1 MSALPCRCRLA
12 LLLVLPVVLV
22 GMHARA
28 DCPGSARLEEALVLV
43 TTANPVLVAES
54 SAYAETQK
62 QRDWKAVLSLG
73 YDTNTTFET
82 GDAGARAALRVEI
95 PLWDRAN
102 QIEKAQARATLVAK
116 EDNARVSLLG
126 DIQSLC
132 ELSSQVKALDTLRLF
147 TRDRLE
153 YREERVNQG
162 LEPAESL
169 WREAESMQRAE
180 HDWQRESGKL
190 EALRLTLAR
199 RYGGEE
205 WPRLLSLLTAMTN

>member
-1 MSALPCRCRLA
+1 M
-12 LLLVLPVVLV
+12 LVSTVHPVLI
-22 GMHARA
+22 AE
-28 DCPGSARLEEALVLV
+28 GSAH
-43 TTANPVLVAES
+43 
-54 SAYAETQK
+54 AETQK
-62 QRDWKAVLSLG
+62 QRDWKAVISLG

-102 QIEKAQARATLVAK
+102 QIEKAKARATLVAK
-116 EDNARVSLLG
+116 EDTARASLLA

-132 ELSSQVKALDTLRLF
+132 ELSSQVKALDTLRTF

-153 YREERVNQG
+153 YRQERVAEG
-162 LEPAESL
+162 LDPAESL

-190 EALRLTLAR
+190 DALRLTLAR

-205 WPRLLSLLTAMTN
+205 WLRLQTLLSAMTH